1 MPGASLFGPLNALYG
16 GRLCEHLEDWRAAGL
31 TLDAI
36 QERIATEKGWSP
48 GRETI
53 RRWLDT
59 GECS

>member
-16 GRLCEHLEDWRAAGL
+16 GRLCEQLEEWRAAGL

-36 QERIATEKGWSP
+36 QERIAAEKGWSP